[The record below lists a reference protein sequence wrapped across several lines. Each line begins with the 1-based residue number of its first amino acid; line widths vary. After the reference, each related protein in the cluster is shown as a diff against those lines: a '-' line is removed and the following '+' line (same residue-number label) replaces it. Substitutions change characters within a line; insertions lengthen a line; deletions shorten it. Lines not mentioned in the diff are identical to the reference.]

1 MLQLAL
7 ETGLRFLADM
17 VSVAEAEKLVL
28 GQVGRLPAERC
39 KLKEAAGRV
48 LRQSITADRDGP
60 PFDRATLDGVCLR
73 FSDWSSGQRA
83 FPVAGVQA
91 AGVGALAPAPA
102 GGCLEIMTGALV
114 PAPCDCVLPV
124 EAFTREGDTVRAL
137 ADAALEAGNGVH
149 AQGSDFRAGAE
160 VLSGGRWLTGREI
173 AVAASCGRSEL
184 EVTVQP
190 RIVVVATGDELV
202 EVEDEPKPHQI
213 RRSND
218 LALRASL
225 RAAGF
230 PEVETQHVA
239 DDRHAISWNLER
251 ALQNG
256 DVVIVTGGVS
266 MGKFD
271 FLPAVLEEL
280 GVKKV
285 FHGVAQRPGKP
296 MFFGTFERPGDFLHP
311 EADRVVAVFA
321 LPGNPVSSLA
331 CLHRY
336 VLPALALMVGVAR
349 PRLVERAFLTAAVKA
364 HPKLSLFLPVVL
376 GVADDGRLRAEPRP
390 FNTSGDFASVAATD
404 GFVEIEAGEQAVA
417 PGTPLPL
424 IRWI

>member
-1 MLQLAL
+1 
-7 ETGLRFLADM
+7 M

-28 GQVGRLPAERC
+28 EHVGRLPAEHC
-39 KLKEAAGRV
+39 KLKQAAGRV
-48 LRQSITADRDGP
+48 VRQSITTDRDGP

-73 FSDWSSGQRA
+73 FSDWSAGQRE

-91 AGVGALAPAPA
+91 AGAESIEAPPEGA
-102 GGCLEIMTGALV
+102 CFEIMTGAPV

-124 EAFTREGDTVRAL
+124 EDFVQEDATVRARDDAEL
-137 ADAALEAGNGVH
+137 AAGNGVH
-149 AQGSDFRAGAE
+149 GRGSDFQANTE
-160 VLSGGRWLTGREI
+160 VLAGGRWLTGREI
-173 AVAASCGRSEL
+173 AVAASCGRTEL
-184 EVTVQP
+184 EVSVQP
-190 RIVVVATGDELV
+190 RIIVMTSGNELV
-202 EVEDEPKPHQI
+202 EVDDDPKPHQI

-230 PEVETQHVA
+230 PNVETDHVA

-266 MGKFD
+266 KGRFD

-311 EADRVVAVFA
+311 EDTRVVAVFA
-321 LPGNPVSSLA
+321 LPGNPVSSFA

-336 VLPALALMVGVAR
+336 VLPALELMVGVQT
-349 PRLVERAFLTAAVKA
+349 PRLRERAFLSAAVRA
-364 HPKLSLFLPVVL
+364 HPNLSLFVPVVL
-376 GVADDGRLRAEPRP
+376 QVADDGRLLAEPRP
-390 FNTSGDFASVAATD
+390 FNTSGDFASVATTD
-404 GFVEIEAGEQAVA
+404 GFVDVAAGADATGAGVS
-417 PGTPLPL
+417 LPL
-424 IRWI
+424 IRWV